1 MNIQNVITNLKNKT
15 NKMTIQV
22 KKHSPEILIAAGVVG
37 AVASTVLAC
46 RATLKVNDILEETK
60 DTLDKIKMCSESE
73 EYKESGYTVE
83 DAKKDKAIVYV
94 QTGVKIAKLYAPAA
108 ALGVLSITAIVASH
122 NILSKRNAALAT
134 AYVTINQS
142 FKKYRENVVER
153 FGERVDLELKNGIK
167 VKKIEET
174 IVDPETGKEK
184 RVKSNIEVANPSDYA
199 VFFDEKCHGWDKN
212 MDYNMMFLK
221 AQQQYANDKL
231 RADGFLFLND
241 VYEML
246 GMNRTKMGQ
255 VVGWVYKPEN
265 PVGDNFVDFGIFET
279 HKGIEDGMYEKTILL
294 NFNVDGPILDL
305 I

>member
-1 MNIQNVITNLKNKT
+1 MNFNNIIAAVKNKT
-15 NKMTIQV
+15 AKTTIV
-22 KKHSPEILIAAGVVG
+22 IKKHSPEILVAAGVVG
-37 AVASTVLAC
+37 VVASTVLAC
-46 RATLKVNDILEETK
+46 RATLKLREVTDEAKNLMKSVKNCVEDEN
-60 DTLDKIKMCSESE
+60 LD
-73 EYKESGYTVE
+73 YDQE
-83 DAKKDKAIVYV
+83 DAKRDKTIIYV
-94 QTGVKIAKLYAPAA
+94 QTGVKIAKLYAPAV
-108 ALGVLSITAIVASH
+108 ALGALSITGIIASH
-122 NILSKRNAALAT
+122 NILSRRNAALTA
-134 AYVTINQS
+134 AYVTIDRS